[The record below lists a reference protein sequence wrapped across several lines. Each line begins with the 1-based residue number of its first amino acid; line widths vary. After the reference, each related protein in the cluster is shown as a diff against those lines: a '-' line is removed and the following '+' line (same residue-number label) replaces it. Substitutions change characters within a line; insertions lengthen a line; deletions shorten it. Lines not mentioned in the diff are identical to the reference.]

1 MRSSLILRAFVVW
14 AGLTVL
20 ASGCATVAAQ
30 DGAPR
35 EVPILQKWQG
45 DYPVTEINRL
55 PEGQR
60 EARVGYIGDATT
72 FAAVWQAFRSGE
84 PVPQVDFS
92 RDLVVF
98 ARNVQFYNRT
108 SIFKVIL
115 KDGVAEVLAMETMS
129 ALPVEDKVAM
139 ALAVVPRVG
148 VEFIQAGVRRI
159 PVTAGK

>member
-35 EVPILQKWQG
+35 DIPILQKWQG
-45 DYPVTEINRL
+45 DYPVTELNRL

-84 PVPQVDFS
+84 PVPQVDFG

-98 ARNVQFYNRT
+98 ARNVEFYNRT

>member
-1 MRSSLILRAFVVW
+1 MW

-60 EARVGYIGDATT
+60 EARVGYVGDATT
-72 FAAVWQAFRSGE
+72 FAAVWQAFRSEE
-84 PVPQVDFS
+84 PVPQVDFG

-98 ARNVQFYNRT
+98 ARNVEFYNRT
-108 SIFKVIL
+108 SIFKVVV

-148 VEFIQAGVRRI
+148 VEFIQAGTARI
-159 PVTAGK
+159 PVTVGK